1 MNKHY
6 EQWLNNKDLDQSTID
21 ELIAIKDNEEEIA
34 ARFTAPMQF
43 GTAGLRSIMGAG
55 IGRMNVYTVAQTTQ
69 ALAELVIAER
79 GKDRGVAI
87 AYDSR
92 NNSKLFAETAASV
105 LAAND
110 VLVYLFDALRP
121 TPELSFAIL
130 YHNAIAGINI
140 TASHN
145 PKEYNGYKVYW
156 EDGAQLPP
164 QHATVVSDAS
174 AKIDIFGGVKKM
186 CLESAVK
193 EGKIRYIGS
202 ETDEAYLEAVMNTSV
217 SKWIIKEHG
226 DSLNVIFSPFHGAG
240 YKLVPEVLKR
250 AGLSN
255 LRIVKEQESPDGDFP
270 TVISPNPEN
279 KEGFSIAI
287 EMAKASGST
296 CELMIATDPDGDR
309 VGTVVKDTDGNYIPL
324 TGNMIGALL
333 LDYIIKGR
341 KLAGTLQE
349 NACAIKSVVSG
360 NLYTAIAQKNGV
372 LPINVLTGFKYIGE
386 KIDEYSKTGEHQYI
400 LGFEESYGYLAGGYV
415 RDKDAVGASLLIV
428 EMASYYK
435 SKGLSIY
442 EALQSLY
449 AEYGFFGEDVLNVKI
464 GGALPMDIMK
474 DKMSSLRKDT
484 PRSFG
489 DVKVTRLR
497 DYSVETITSF
507 VDGSIL
513 PTGLPKADM
522 LYFELEDGTDVIIRP
537 SGTEPKIKVYIL
549 AKGESKEEISQKCEK
564 YKLEAEKLLK

>member
-6 EQWLNNKDLDQSTID
+6 EEWLNNKDLDKETIN
-21 ELIAIKDNEEEIA
+21 ELISIKDRDEEIA

-69 ALAELVIAER
+69 ALAELVIAEE

-110 VLVYLFDALRP
+110 VKVYLFDALRP

-164 QHATVVSDAS
+164 KHATVVSDAS
-174 AKIDIFGGVKKM
+174 AKIDIFSGVKKT
-186 CLESAVK
+186 CLECAVK
-193 EGKIRYIGS
+193 SGKVKYIGS
-202 ETDEAYLEAVMNTSV
+202 ETDEAYLEAVMETSV
-217 SKWIIKEHG
+217 SKGIISEYG

-250 AGLSN
+250 AGLTN
-255 LRIVKEQESPDGDFP
+255 LRIVKEQELPDGDFP
-270 TVISPNPEN
+270 TVVSPNPEN

-287 EMAKASGST
+287 EMAKATGST

-309 VGTVVKDTDGNYIPL
+309 VGTVVKDTEGNYVPL

-333 LDYIIKGR
+333 LDYIINGR

-360 NLYTAIAQKNGV
+360 NLYTAIAKNNGV

-386 KIDEYSKTGEHQYI
+386 KIDEFSKTGEHQYI
-400 LGFEESYGYLAGGYV
+400 LGYEESYGYLAGGYV

-449 AEYGFFGEDVLNVKI
+449 AEYGFYGEDVLNVKI

-474 DKMSSLRKDT
+474 EKMASLRKDT
-484 PRSFG
+484 PKEFG
-489 DVKVTRLR
+489 GVKVSKLR

-507 VDGSIL
+507 ADGTVS

-549 AKGESKEEISQKCEK
+549 AKGESKEEITKKCEK
-564 YKLEAEKLLK
+564 YKAEAEKLLK

>member
-6 EQWLNNKDLDQSTID
+6 EEWLNNKELDQETID
-21 ELIAIKDNEEEIA
+21 ELLTIKDNDEEIA
-34 ARFTAPMQF
+34 SRFTAPMQF

-55 IGRMNVYTVAQTTQ
+55 IGRMNIYTVAQTTQ
-69 ALAELVIAER
+69 ALAELVIAEG

-110 VLVYLFDALRP
+110 VTVYLFDALRP

-174 AKIDIFGGVKKM
+174 AKIDIFNGVKKT
-186 CLESAVK
+186 CLECAVK
-193 EGKIRYIGS
+193 SGKVKYIGS

-217 SKWIIKEHG
+217 SKGIIKEFG

-250 AGLSN
+250 AGLTN
-255 LRIVKEQESPDGDFP
+255 LRIVKEQELPDGDFP
-270 TVISPNPEN
+270 TVVSPNPEN
-279 KEGFSIAI
+279 KEGFAIAI
-287 EMAKASGST
+287 EMAKATGST

-309 VGTVVKDTDGNYIPL
+309 VGTVVKDTEGNYVPL

-333 LDYIIKGR
+333 LDYIINGR
-341 KLAGTLQE
+341 KTAGTLQE

-360 NLYTAIAQKNGV
+360 NLYTAIAKKNGV

-386 KIDEYSKTGEHQYI
+386 KIDEFSKTGEHQYI
-400 LGFEESYGYLAGGYV
+400 LGYEESYGYLAGGYV

-449 AEYGFFGEDVLNVKI
+449 AEYGFYGEDVLNVKI
-464 GGALPMDIMK
+464 GGALPMEIMK
-474 DKMSSLRKDT
+474 EKMASLRNNT
-484 PRSFG
+484 PKEFG
-489 DVKVTRLR
+489 GVNVSKLR
-497 DYSVETITSF
+497 DYSLETITSF
-507 VDGSIL
+507 TDGTVS

-549 AKGESKEEISQKCEK
+549 AKGESKDEITKKCEK
-564 YKLEAEKLLK
+564 YKSEAEKILK

>member
-1 MNKHY
+1 MNKYY
-6 EQWLNNKDLDQSTID
+6 EQWLNNSDLDQETKD
-21 ELIAIKDNEEEIA
+21 ELEAIRGNDDEIA

-55 IGRMNVYTVAQTTQ
+55 IGRMNIYTVAQTTQ
-69 ALAELVIAER
+69 ALAELVIAEG

-130 YHNAIAGINI
+130 HHGAIAGINI

-164 QHATVVSDAS
+164 QHASVVSEAS
-174 AKIDIFGGVKKM
+174 AKIDIFKGVKKT
-186 CLESAVK
+186 CLECAVK
-193 EGKIRYIGS
+193 EGKVKYIGS
-202 ETDEAYLEAVMNTSV
+202 ETDEAYLNAVMKTSV
-217 SKWIIKEHG
+217 SKGIIKEYG
-226 DSLNVIFSPFHGAG
+226 DSLNVIYSPFHGAG

-250 AGLSN
+250 AGLTN
-255 LRIVKEQESPDGDFP
+255 LRIVKEQALPDGDFP
-270 TVISPNPEN
+270 TVASPNPEN
-279 KEGFSIAI
+279 KEGFEIAI
-287 EMAKASGST
+287 TMAKASGST

-309 VGTVVKDTDGNYIPL
+309 VGTVVKDTEGNYVPL

-333 LDYIIKGR
+333 LDYIINGR
-341 KLAGTLQE
+341 KSEGTLQK

-360 NLYTAIAQKNGV
+360 NLYTAIAKKNGV
-372 LPINVLTGFKYIGE
+372 EPINVLTGFKYIGE
-386 KIDEYSKTGEHQYI
+386 KIDEYSKTGEYQYI
-400 LGFEESYGYLAGGYV
+400 LGYEESYGYLAGGYV

-449 AEYGFFGEDVLNVKI
+449 EEYGYYGEDVLNVKI

-474 DKMSSLRKDT
+474 EKMSALRGNAPKELA
-484 PRSFG
+484 G
-489 DVKVTRLR
+489 VKVARLR
-497 DYSVETITSF
+497 DYNTETITSF
-507 VDGSIL
+507 VDGSVS
-513 PTGLPKADM
+513 PTGLPKTDM

-549 AKGESKEEISQKCEK
+549 AKGESKKEIAEKCAK
-564 YKLEAEKLLK
+564 YKIEAEKLLK